1 VATATG
7 MATEMGQIAGMLK
20 ETRSESTPLRKELD
34 RTGKLLGRIVVII
47 AIVMIATIIL
57 TEH

>member
-1 VATATG
+1 